1 MSRILSTAT
10 AVPPHALPR
19 ALYRQYCEAKF
30 AGKERAAR
38 AIIDHTRIDTRYL
51 SRPPDELLRDRSLD
65 EKSADYSRMALSLT
79 EETAAR
85 ALDRAN
91 VRREAVDLLVTTSC
105 TGVMIPSVDAY
116 LVERMGLRRDCIRLP
131 ITELGCAGGAAA
143 LARAREHL
151 LAYPGNTA
159 LVLAVELPSLTYQ
172 PTDLS
177 LTNLVAA
184 SLFGDGAAACV
195 VAGPRAP
202 HVAPRP
208 SPSLIDSRT
217 HLFPGS
223 HHLMGFEL
231 RDRGFHI
238 ILDRRVPEY
247 LRGKVRP
254 LVEALLAAH
263 QLGLPDLKFACLHP
277 GGTRIL
283 TDLEKELGL
292 HGQTRPSWEVLRRYG
307 NLSSATVLFV
317 LDDLLARPPAV
328 APGAHGLLAAF
339 GPGFTCEA
347 SLLRWEA

>member
-1 MSRILSTAT
+1 MARIFSTAT

-19 ALYRQYCEAKF
+19 AIYRAYCEAKF
-30 AGKERAAR
+30 AGRERAAR
-38 AIIDHTRIDTRYL
+38 AIIDHTRIDTRYI
-51 SRPPDELLRDRSLD
+51 SRPPPELLRDRSLD
-65 EKSADYSRMALSLT
+65 EKSADYAKMALSLT

-91 VRREAVDLLVTTSC
+91 LRRDQVDLVITSSC
-105 TGVMIPSVDAY
+105 TGIMIPSVDAY

-131 ITELGCAGGAAA
+131 ITELGCGGGAAA
-143 LARAREHL
+143 LGRAREHL
-151 LAYPGNTA
+151 LAHPRNHV
-159 LVLAVELPSLTYQ
+159 LVVAVELPSLTYQ

-177 LTNLVAA
+177 LTNLVAT

-195 VAGPRAP
+195 VAGPDSP
-202 HVAPRP
+202 LSAPRP
-208 SPSLIDSRT
+208 SPRLLDSRT
-217 HLFPGS
+217 YLFPQS

-238 ILDRRVPEY
+238 ILDRGVPDY

-254 LVEALLAAH
+254 IVEALLAAH
-263 QLGLPDLKFACLHP
+263 ELSLSDLKFACLHP

-283 TDLEKELGL
+283 SDLEKELGL
-292 HGQTRPSWEVLRRYG
+292 HGQTGPSWEVMRRYG

-317 LDDLLARPPAV
+317 LDELLSHPPPV
-328 APGAHGLLAAF
+328 DPGSHGLLAAF